1 MNFFWR
7 DGFLDRF
14 RAQFAVLAAI
24 WIGFASLHA
33 AAATCD
39 DADPKRPKELVDFC
53 AAAKTVAS
61 YIIDYTEKNSG
72 RDLPPEAIERLG
84 AIETAYFKFGND
96 SNPKGLLLDVVP
108 RLVTTVTGA
117 EPPTLNDDK
126 VRTALRGLDDQIDT
140 KLYQIDGAEVTRALA
155 AAQKIASMS
164 AARSVFAD
172 ATITA
177 STKALIAKLNE
188 VLPPPVVDN
197 PFLTGIKTDA
207 PALADRIAL
216 GAPQLI
222 KGALADATAAVGAL
236 KKLRTEID
244 KVTGA
249 LQPRV
254 HVYYAYFGDIKEVNG
269 NRMCDATSAM
279 RKQCEGK
286 PTCNLPDNF
295 VTQLCGYNPVPF
307 VEDRDRG
314 ASVSYACL
322 TGDEDFW
329 TSKVKTSHSELLAK
343 GLPTPVVL
351 QSTAMEIAC
360 ARIP

>member
-1 MNFFWR
+1 MIFFGW
-7 DGFLDRF
+7 DDFLDRF
-14 RAQFAVLAAI
+14 RTRLAVLAAA
-24 WIGFASLHA
+24 WIGFASSHA
-33 AAATCD
+33 AAATCE

-53 AAAKTVAS
+53 AAAKVVAG
-61 YIIDYTEKNSG
+61 YITDYTAKNSG
-72 RDLPPEAIERLG
+72 KDFPPEVLDRLG
-84 AIETAYFKFGND
+84 AIETAYFNFGKD
-96 SNPKGLLLDVVP
+96 SNPKSLLLDVVP
-108 RLVTTVTGA
+108 RLATIVATA
-117 EPPTLNDDK
+117 KPPTLNDDM
-126 VRTALRGLDDQIDT
+126 VRADLRSLGGQINT
-140 KLYQIDGAEVTRALA
+140 QLYQVDGAEVTRALA
-155 AAQKIASMS
+155 AAQKIAGAS
-164 AARSVFAD
+164 AAPSLFAD

-177 STKALIAKLNE
+177 STKALIVQLNK

-197 PFLTGIKTDA
+197 PFLTGIKNDA

-216 GAPQLI
+216 GAPQLV
-222 KGALADATAAVGAL
+222 KGALTDASAAVGAL
-236 KKLRTEID
+236 KKLRIEID

-254 HVYYAYFGDIKEVNG
+254 HVYYAYFGDVKEVNG

-286 PTCNLPDNF
+286 PSCNLPDNF
-295 VTQLCGYNPVPF
+295 VTQLCGYNPAPF

-314 ASVSYACL
+314 ASVSYGCL

-351 QSTAMEIAC
+351 QSTGMEIAC
-360 ARIP
+360 ARVP

>member
-1 MNFFWR
+1 MYFFGW
-7 DGFLDRF
+7 DSFLDRF
-14 RAQFAVLAAI
+14 CVQLAVLAAV
-24 WIGFASLHA
+24 WIGFTSSHA
-33 AAATCD
+33 AAATCE
-39 DADPKRPKELVDFC
+39 DADPKRPQELVDFC
-53 AAAKTVAS
+53 AAAKIVAG
-61 YIIDYTEKNSG
+61 YITDYTAKNSG
-72 RDLPPEAIERLG
+72 KDFPPEVLDRLG
-84 AIETAYFKFGND
+84 AIETAYFNFGKD
-96 SNPKGLLLDVVP
+96 SNPKSLLLDVVP
-108 RLVTTVTGA
+108 RLVTIVTEA
-117 EPPTLNDDK
+117 KPPTVNDST
-126 VRTALRGLDDQIDT
+126 VRATLRSLGKAIRD
-140 KLYQIDGAEVTRALA
+140 KLYQVDGPEATLAIA
-155 AAQKIASMS
+155 AAQKIAEEP
-164 AARSVFAD
+164 AAPSLFAD
-172 ATITA
+172 ATIAT
-177 STKALIAKLNE
+177 STKTLITQLNK

-207 PALADRIAL
+207 PALAGKIAL

-222 KGALADATAAVGAL
+222 KGALTDASAAVGEL
-236 KKLRTEID
+236 KKLRSEID

-295 VTQLCGYNPVPF
+295 VTQLCGYNPAPF

-314 ASVSYACL
+314 ASVSYGCL

-329 TSKVKTSHSELLAK
+329 TSKVRTSRSELLAK

-351 QSTAMEIAC
+351 QSTQMEIAC
-360 ARIP
+360 ARAP